1 MQAGRGGAKSQR
13 EYVDSPESNADNTE
27 GDRGACL
34 LVKGDLFSSV
44 VARWREDGEREMR
57 QTAVVSNG
65 EKRERFG
72 LTPKVR

>member
-13 EYVDSPESNADNTE
+13 EYVDSPESSADNTE
-27 GDRGACL
+27 
-34 LVKGDLFSSV
+34 V